1 MKSSIKDR
9 LKQLILLRKKVASDK
24 NTYVDKSSYLQM
36 VDFNIEVVRDLVNL
50 IEAVNRDDQKFV
62 SKWFHRFREE

>member
-62 SKWFHRFREE
+62 SNWFHRFREK

>member
-1 MKSSIKDR
+1 MKSNIKDS

-62 SKWFHRFREE
+62 SNWFHRFREK